1 MSKQNN
7 SCYDKYIKCK
17 SKYKNLKNKY
27 LQTTKIDYITKINT
41 NILKNRFPYKKGLDF
56 TKLQVTESSKYS
68 MSTNKSSKL
77 LVNIIKKYF
86 PKNKDITI
94 TDGTSNVGSDTVML
108 AMNFKKVNAIELSD
122 ITCKALIHNIKEY
135 KQDNV
140 KVFCG
145 NIIDVIKETKQDV
158 IYVDPPWGGP
168 KYKYHSKLKLFL
180 DNIEISEF
188 YRLNKFRAKLFIF
201 RVPINYDFIY
211 FFKKV
216 NSPKYEVYSYIENDK
231 IKYYYLVL
239 K

>member
-1 MSKQNN
+1 
-7 SCYDKYIKCK
+7 
-17 SKYKNLKNKY
+17 
-27 LQTTKIDYITKINT
+27 
-41 NILKNRFPYKKGLDF
+41 
-56 TKLQVTESSKYS
+56 

-122 ITCKALIHNIKEY
+122 ITCKALIHNVKEY
-135 KQDNV
+135 KQNNV

-145 NIIDVIKETKQDV
+145 NIIDVVKETKQDV

-180 DNIEISEF
+180 DNMEISEF
-188 YRLNKFRAKLFIF
+188 YKVNKSRAKIFIF

-211 FFKKV
+211 FFNEDLIYSKDLERFPTSSRDLISGIS
-216 NSPKYEVYSYIENDK
+216 NSRFPEAISFVASDNFLSGIVILLDM
-231 IKYYYLVL
+231 
-239 K
+239 

>member
-94 TDGTSNVGSDTVML
+94 TDGT
-108 AMNFKKVNAIELSD
+108 
-122 ITCKALIHNIKEY
+122 
-135 KQDNV
+135 
-140 KVFCG
+140 
-145 NIIDVIKETKQDV
+145 
-158 IYVDPPWGGP
+158 
-168 KYKYHSKLKLFL
+168 
-180 DNIEISEF
+180 
-188 YRLNKFRAKLFIF
+188 
-201 RVPINYDFIY
+201 
-211 FFKKV
+211 
-216 NSPKYEVYSYIENDK
+216 
-231 IKYYYLVL
+231 
-239 K
+239 